1 MKRLYPALLV
11 LASLVAAAV
20 FTTVFSVTLASYAK
34 DGKPSNPTQ
43 QISGIDHSTAKK

>member
-11 LASLVAAAV
+11 LASLVTAAV

-34 DGKPSNPTQ
+34 DGKTIPTEQ
-43 QISGIDHSTAKK
+43 LSSTSHTTAKR